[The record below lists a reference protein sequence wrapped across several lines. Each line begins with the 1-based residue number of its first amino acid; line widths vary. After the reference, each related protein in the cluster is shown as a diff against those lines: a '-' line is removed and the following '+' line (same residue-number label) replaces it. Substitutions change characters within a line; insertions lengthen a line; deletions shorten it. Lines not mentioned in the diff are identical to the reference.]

1 MSFICSLIQIVTK
14 TNHICYIKLIVSG
27 LDYTLDDSPRKVLE
41 KALAASERSGGRLYA
56 TQFMLVLLRAK
67 VPNFE
72 VWGLPLLIRQTKD
85 KERKIVLAALE
96 ILDEAC
102 HDRVGFFCHTFA
114 ADCERAP
121 FLINL

>member
-1 MSFICSLIQIVTK
+1 
-14 TNHICYIKLIVSG
+14 
-27 LDYTLDDSPRKVLE
+27 
-41 KALAASERSGGRLYA
+41 
-56 TQFMLVLLRAK
+56 MLVLLRAK

-102 HDRVGFFCHTFA
+102 HDRVRCFTFLHN
-114 ADCERAP
+114 E
-121 FLINL
+121 

>member
-1 MSFICSLIQIVTK
+1 MTK

-27 LDYTLDDSPRKVLE
+27 LDYSLDAEPRKVLE
-41 KALAASERSGGRLYA
+41 KTLVSSERSGGRLYA

-85 KERKIVLAALE
+85 KERKVMLAAME

-102 HDRVGFFCHTFA
+102 HDRVSKRTNPV
-114 ADCERAP
+114 E
-121 FLINL
+121 